1 MKVGWT
7 LSSTPG
13 AWCAWGAHYG
23 TPAFTGAQAAAQ
35 KVVRRAMVA

>member
-13 AWCAWGAHYG
+13 AWGAHYG
-23 TPAFTGAQAAAQ
+23 TLAFTGAQAAAQ
-35 KVVRRAMVA
+35 KVARRAMVA